1 MNDSS
6 PTYDAR
12 QPLLASTASTA
23 PRHLT
28 PGQRAKRRWMLV
40 LCQTAYFV
48 TITLLYQMAPFFP
61 VYAKEQLGL
70 TDATIG
76 VVFAFLPCASCIMA
90 PVTGYLLQL
99 LGYFTVLLA
108 GGVFVAIGT
117 LGFGFSK
124 ALGGFLAFRAA
135 QGVGAACTYS
145 ATSAIMARQASVDDI
160 EKIFAVQEL
169 IGNVGFA
176 LGPTIGAGLFQIGGF
191 HTSFIVL
198 TIVHFGVMILMM
210 ATWVPIPP
218 APRVPV
224 SDGGSEE
231 MSGRK
236 VVGVREVLRMR
247 HILLTVLCS
256 AFVSSAFGFMDPVLS
271 EHFLNVLG
279 DVSPATMGLMFAF
292 PSVTMAVAT
301 LLIPKTTA
309 LLTKHVTLALGL
321 LVMGASFLT
330 LGPTIKVSSNPWV
343 QQLVA
348 LGLAGIGSSWGWVP
362 CMPYMIEGIPPEMGH
377 GAIDMVSALFNG
389 GASLGEALGPILG
402 GSLTGV
408 IGFSPA
414 CLSYAVLFLLYG
426 ALFWILAPDTSAQ
439 DRLLPYTDYDANPG
453 ISAARISR
461 RYSTASLLP
470 SPVEPGTALRERII
484 FPPREFLPQQ
494 LSPFAAAMASSEP
507 LLPAEPS
514 TVTLTPG
521 QRAKRRW
528 MLVLC
533 QTAYFVTITL
543 LYQMA
548 PFFPVYAK
556 EQLGLTNAW
565 VGVVFAGL
573 PLTSCLLAPLTGYLL
588 QTVGH
593 FAVLLAGGIC
603 VAVGTSGFGF
613 SHTLPAF
620 FAFRAIQG
628 AGAACSYSAISAIMA
643 RLFPDDIE
651 KVFAAQ
657 ELIANL
663 GFALGP
669 TIGAGLFQWGGFRMP
684 FVTLTIVHLAVIVT
698 MMITWVPLPQE
709 ETARGQH
716 RSEQGSGD
724 DSKKIVGM
732 REVLSMRHVVLTLI
746 STALVCSAFGFM
758 DPVLSSHFLDV
769 LGPVSPSVMGLLF
782 AFPTVTMAIVT
793 PFIPQTTAFLTKRT
807 TIALG
812 LLAMGLFFAN
822 LGPTIKVSSNPWVQQ
837 LVALG
842 LAGIGSSWG
851 WVPCM
856 PYMIEGVPP
865 GLGHG
870 ASDMISA
877 LFNGGAS
884 FGEALGP
891 LLGGVLTDI
900 IGFPRA
906 CLGFSIIFFACGF
919 TFWLTAPDTS
929 LTTTLPSS
937 KTDADRHL
945 GRSSIASVTESP
957 RGPAAA
963 HFVRDIHSSSSSRHR
978 KQPSSS
984 SSSSS
989 AVFAANQLVA
999 AKAST
1004 LEASVS
1010 HPHHQ
1015 DTGAA
1020 SSSCSALRELYR
1032 VQPEDPAKP
1041 DLQALKEVAS
1051 VYWGTSLVVD
1061 LDSIAL
1067 PDLDQ
1072 LLELLKAFARRA
1084 KRARS
1089 PMAQLH
1095 LTNITLLDSLDRVG
1109 IRVIVDAVGEALGSE
1124 EGASVCQVLFLSIQ
1138 CSPEETV
1145 ELESLCL
1152 GMASEVILPAPGG
1165 PRAISRLTPEERLD
1179 ASRIKSELGIKEAK
1193 PAAADGDTGK

>member
-1 MNDSS
+1 
-6 PTYDAR
+6 
-12 QPLLASTASTA
+12 
-23 PRHLT
+23 
-28 PGQRAKRRWMLV
+28 MLV

-145 ATSAIMARQASVDDI
+145 ATSAIMARLFPSDI

-362 CMPYMIEGIPPEMGH
+362 CMPYMIEG
-377 GAIDMVSALFNG
+377 
-389 GASLGEALGPILG
+389 
-402 GSLTGV
+402 
-408 IGFSPA
+408 
-414 CLSYAVLFLLYG
+414 
-426 ALFWILAPDTSAQ
+426 
-439 DRLLPYTDYDANPG
+439 
-453 ISAARISR
+453 
-461 RYSTASLLP
+461 
-470 SPVEPGTALRERII
+470 
-484 FPPREFLPQQ
+484 
-494 LSPFAAAMASSEP
+494 
-507 LLPAEPS
+507 
-514 TVTLTPG
+514 
-521 QRAKRRW
+521 
-528 MLVLC
+528 
-533 QTAYFVTITL
+533 
-543 LYQMA
+543 
-548 PFFPVYAK
+548 
-556 EQLGLTNAW
+556 
-565 VGVVFAGL
+565 
-573 PLTSCLLAPLTGYLL
+573 
-588 QTVGH
+588 
-593 FAVLLAGGIC
+593 
-603 VAVGTSGFGF
+603 
-613 SHTLPAF
+613 
-620 FAFRAIQG
+620 
-628 AGAACSYSAISAIMA
+628 
-643 RLFPDDIE
+643 
-651 KVFAAQ
+651 
-657 ELIANL
+657 
-663 GFALGP
+663 
-669 TIGAGLFQWGGFRMP
+669 
-684 FVTLTIVHLAVIVT
+684 
-698 MMITWVPLPQE
+698 
-709 ETARGQH
+709 
-716 RSEQGSGD
+716 
-724 DSKKIVGM
+724 
-732 REVLSMRHVVLTLI
+732 
-746 STALVCSAFGFM
+746 
-758 DPVLSSHFLDV
+758 
-769 LGPVSPSVMGLLF
+769 
-782 AFPTVTMAIVT
+782 
-793 PFIPQTTAFLTKRT
+793 
-807 TIALG
+807 
-812 LLAMGLFFAN
+812 
-822 LGPTIKVSSNPWVQQ
+822 
-837 LVALG
+837 
-842 LAGIGSSWG
+842 
-851 WVPCM
+851 
-856 PYMIEGVPP
+856 VPP

-929 LTTTLPSS
+929 LPRTLPSS

-963 HFVRDIHSSSSSRHR
+963 HFVRDI
-978 KQPSSS
+978 Q
-984 SSSSS
+984 
-989 AVFAANQLVA
+989 
-999 AKAST
+999 
-1004 LEASVS
+1004 
-1010 HPHHQ
+1010 
-1015 DTGAA
+1015 
-1020 SSSCSALRELYR
+1020 
-1032 VQPEDPAKP
+1032 
-1041 DLQALKEVAS
+1041 
-1051 VYWGTSLVVD
+1051 
-1061 LDSIAL
+1061 
-1067 PDLDQ
+1067 
-1072 LLELLKAFARRA
+1072 
-1084 KRARS
+1084 
-1089 PMAQLH
+1089 
-1095 LTNITLLDSLDRVG
+1095 
-1109 IRVIVDAVGEALGSE
+1109 
-1124 EGASVCQVLFLSIQ
+1124 
-1138 CSPEETV
+1138 
-1145 ELESLCL
+1145 
-1152 GMASEVILPAPGG
+1152 
-1165 PRAISRLTPEERLD
+1165 
-1179 ASRIKSELGIKEAK
+1179 
-1193 PAAADGDTGK
+1193 